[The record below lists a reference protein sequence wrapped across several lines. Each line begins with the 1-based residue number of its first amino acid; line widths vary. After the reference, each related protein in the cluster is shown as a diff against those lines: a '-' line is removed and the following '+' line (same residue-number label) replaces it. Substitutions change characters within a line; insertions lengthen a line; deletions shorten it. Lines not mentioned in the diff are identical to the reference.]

1 MVSRVWATV
10 TLSPKVKRRRSHL
23 KNMGAA
29 RPIPEANCAWAG
41 VKSRGCGNRPATRT
55 LSMALRMRP
64 PRLSLTAPDPPPPVD
79 TLNGYRASG
88 AVIGFFGGLQPV
100 AIPVRNTFA
109 RTGGSASAK
118 GRWWTDRPL
127 NFRLEMPMNKGS
139 PSRRSAVGQAG
150 KQLVQ
155 VRRPSGNEQMTEKTT
170 IGKTKQK
177 LPFQWVE
184 EGFEVPLSVQPPTDP
199 PVLNDTAVS
208 LRSESGKGK
217 KNPPL
222 NPAKP

>member
-1 MVSRVWATV
+1 
-10 TLSPKVKRRRSHL
+10 
-23 KNMGAA
+23 
-29 RPIPEANCAWAG
+29 
-41 VKSRGCGNRPATRT
+41 
-55 LSMALRMRP
+55 
-64 PRLSLTAPDPPPPVD
+64 
-79 TLNGYRASG
+79 
-88 AVIGFFGGLQPV
+88 
-100 AIPVRNTFA
+100 
-109 RTGGSASAK
+109 
-118 GRWWTDRPL
+118 
-127 NFRLEMPMNKGS
+127 MPMNKGS

-155 VRRPSGNEQMTEKTT
+155 VGRPSGNEQMTEKTT

-177 LPFQWVE
+177 LHFHWVE